1 MPVIES
7 YSFGRMIIDGRSFS
21 KDIIIFPDN
30 SILSPWWRN
39 QGHSLEISDLE
50 NLIDMTPEV
59 IIAGTGSS
67 GLVRPTTELEDLM
80 AQRSI
85 KFVAQPTGEA
95 VMTYN
100 KISGTRRTGGCF
112 HLTC

>member
-7 YSFGRMIIDGRSFS
+7 YSFGHMTIDGKSYS

-30 SILSPWWRN
+30 SILSPWWRS
-39 QGHSLEISDLE
+39 QGHRLEISDLE
-50 NLIDMTPEV
+50 KLISMKPEV
-59 IIAGTGSS
+59 IIVGTGSS
-67 GLVRPTTELEDLM
+67 NLMRPSPELEELL

-85 KFVAQPTGEA
+85 EFIAQPTGEA
-95 VMTYN
+95 VQTYN
-100 KISGTRRTGGCF
+100 SITKKKKTGGCF